1 MCNFFVDANLRPLA
15 KKVQRAV
22 KMWRPHYNDLCFRSS
37 SDNGKLMM
45 LWAKSR
51 LTKYGDAFISGAD
64 PVHAFN
70 CIPGTGDRDD
80 DDDEGDGEG
89 GNDDANCKQFGQKL
103 LGSTV
108 GAH

>member
-1 MCNFFVDANLRPLA
+1 
-15 KKVQRAV
+15 
-22 KMWRPHYNDLCFRSS
+22 
-37 SDNGKLMM
+37 MM

-70 CIPGTGDRDD
+70 CIPGGGDGDD
-80 DDDEGDGEG
+80 DDGGDDEG
-89 GNDDANCKQFGQKL
+89 GNDDANCKQIGQKL

>member
-1 MCNFFVDANLRPLA
+1 M
-15 KKVQRAV
+15 
-22 KMWRPHYNDLCFRSS
+22 CFRSS

-70 CIPGTGDRDD
+70 CIPGGGDRDD
-80 DDDEGDGEG
+80 DDDSDDDEG
-89 GNDDANCKQFGQKL
+89 GANANGKQIGQKL

>member
-1 MCNFFVDANLRPLA
+1 
-15 KKVQRAV
+15 
-22 KMWRPHYNDLCFRSS
+22 
-37 SDNGKLMM
+37 MM

-51 LTKYGDAFISGAD
+51 LTKDGDAFISGAD

>member
-1 MCNFFVDANLRPLA
+1 MCNFFVVANLWPLA
-15 KKVQRAV
+15 KKVQRTV

-51 LTKYGDAFISGAD
+51 LTKDGDAFISGAD

-70 CIPGTGDRDD
+70 CIPGGGGDRDD
-80 DDDEGDGEG
+80 DDDEGEDGD
-89 GNDDANCKQFGQKL
+89 DDANCKQIGQKL

>member
-1 MCNFFVDANLRPLA
+1 
-15 KKVQRAV
+15 
-22 KMWRPHYNDLCFRSS
+22 
-37 SDNGKLMM
+37 MM

-51 LTKYGDAFISGAD
+51 LTKDGDAFISGAD

-70 CIPGTGDRDD
+70 CIPGGGDR

-89 GNDDANCKQFGQKL
+89 GNDDANCNGFGKKL

>member
-1 MCNFFVDANLRPLA
+1 
-15 KKVQRAV
+15 
-22 KMWRPHYNDLCFRSS
+22 
-37 SDNGKLMM
+37 MM

-89 GNDDANCKQFGQKL
+89 GNADANCKQK
-103 LGSTV
+103 
-108 GAH
+108 

>member
-51 LTKYGDAFISGAD
+51 LTKDGDAFISGAD

-70 CIPGTGDRDD
+70 CIPGGGGDRDD
-80 DDDEGDGEG
+80 DDDEGEDGD
-89 GNDDANCKQFGQKL
+89 DDANCKQIGQKL